1 MNDIAPT
8 DTFAPSMAGTA
19 GPELGWSADLRRLSA
34 KRALPKRGSPMIMCE
49 QAAVAGGG
57 MGAMHLFDN
66 GHGNG
71 RWRRTA
77 LHSIAKR
84 GETPVLEPN
93 GRSRGTAM
101 SYPAIPTLNLDPL
114 LHNEATK

>member
-34 KRALPKRGSPMIMCE
+34 TRALPKRGSPMIMYG

-57 MGAMHLFDN
+57 MGAKLFGT

-93 GRSRGTAM
+93 GGSRGTSM
-101 SYPAIPTLNLDPL
+101 SNQAIPALNLDPQL
-114 LHNEATK
+114 RNEAVK